1 MNFIIYQ
8 SLNDALFFFYRYEK
22 NPDIRHQDA
31 DNLSASDNDEK
42 THVLYGEDIPT
53 DAIVQGMLRAKTRID
68 MCLDVEAP
76 ILGIK
81 HDLLKE
87 AKIKAK
93 KRASN

>member
-1 MNFIIYQ
+1 MIPFSFSKDTKKFPGIH
-8 SLNDALFFFYRYEK
+8 
-22 NPDIRHQDA
+22 HQDA
-31 DNLSASDNDEK
+31 DNLSALGNDEK
-42 THVLYGEDIPT
+42 THVLYGEDIAT

-76 ILGIK
+76 ILGIS

-93 KRASN
+93 KKASN

>member
-1 MNFIIYQ
+1 MIPF
-8 SLNDALFFFYRYEK
+8 SSSKDTEK
-22 NPDIRHQDA
+22 IHDICGQDV
-31 DNLSASDNDEK
+31 DNLGDLDKDEK
-42 THVLYGEDIPT
+42 THVLYGEDTAT

-93 KRASN
+93 KKALD

>member
-1 MNFIIYQ
+1 MIPF
-8 SLNDALFFFYRYEK
+8 SFSKDTK
-22 NPDIRHQDA
+22 KTHDIRGRDV
-31 DNLSASDNDEK
+31 DNLNALDNDEK
-42 THVLYGEDIPT
+42 THVLYGEDTAT

-93 KRASN
+93 KKASD